1 MMTSSRP
8 PERRERKKLK
18 TRGAIL
24 AAGQQLFAERAM
36 ESISI
41 DEIVAV
47 ADVSKGSFYNYFD
60 DKQGLADAIVELIQ
74 GDLEF
79 NIEAANRNI
88 IDPAER
94 VARALGVLLTYG
106 LSHPERVQAL
116 LSLSERRTR
125 ADSTLNSG
133 LAADLKNGL
142 AQGRF
147 NGIDLETG
155 VLLVVGTFIVVLR
168 HVALAESETPAAALA
183 VKIGAALLRGLGV
196 VAGEADDVARHAA
209 DTLHYPV
216 QS

>member
-1 MMTSSRP
+1 MMTSNRP
-8 PERRERKKLK
+8 PERRERKKLQ

-41 DEIVAV
+41 DEIVAA
-47 ADVSKGSFYNYFD
+47 ADVSKGSFYNHFE
-60 DKQGLADAIVELIQ
+60 DKH
-74 GDLEF
+74 LEF
-79 NIEAANRNI
+79 NIEAANRDI
-88 IDPAER
+88 KDPAER

-142 AQGRF
+142 AQKRF
-147 NGIDLETG
+147 VGIDLETG
-155 VLLVVGTFIVVLR
+155 VLLVVGTFVVVLR
-168 HVALAESETPAAALA
+168 HVALAESETPVATLA
-183 VKIGAALLRGLGV
+183 IKMGAALLRGLGV
-196 VAGEADDVARHAA
+196 AAAEADDVARHAA

-216 QS
+216 QP